1 MGKITP
7 ELSNLSFST
16 RLNEAEVL
24 IFLKNRG
31 VTYVTRQKITII
43 GVNTIDFRVSSFCLI
58 IVNRCQLLLACDRYS
73 FYFCC
78 NECMGWRPCLFVC
91 YGG

>member
-58 IVNRCQLLLACDRYS
+58 IVDGRQLLRTYNGNS
-73 FYFCC
+73 FYFRCK
-78 NECMGWRPCLFVC
+78 ECMGWQPCLFVC